1 MKKIFRYLDV
11 ALFAYVVGM
20 AIILSLASPYLNW
33 DVIGYVGAAKALSEP
48 NPSAVHEFTFTML
61 QASTPTSAFES
72 LTTGAYPKA
81 IFSDPQAFAQQ
92 LPFYQIRLGYTSL
105 IHILSLTGI
114 STIAA
119 THIISALSVAVAL
132 VLLFGMSRTFLAP
145 KLRIA
150 IPLAALAFG
159 FTDIARTSTPDGL
172 ALLAIIGCSFL
183 YLKNEASVL
192 VRILPTLG
200 FIRTDLSLFS
210 LIMLTAL
217 LMQDAASKRAIAV
230 SIAVTLAVCF
240 GLEAVFGHP
249 GWATILYV
257 TLVQPLPYPLSQPPT
272 VTPQLYMNELIE
284 GLGTLAHEH
293 SFLIYATLTLC
304 CTFLLRKL
312 TKGGK
317 VPSSPASQLE
327 VICASYIALHFVA
340 LPVAWD
346 RFFAGPYLMGVFALL
361 TMLTERKKALT
372 QYAHT
377 AQK

>member
-1 MKKIFRYLDV
+1 MKKLFPYLDL
-11 ALFAYVVGM
+11 ALFAYAG
-20 AIILSLASPYLNW
+20 SLAIVMSFTSPFLNW
-33 DVIGYVGAAKALSEP
+33 DILGYIGATLALTDHATT
-48 NPSAVHEFTFTML
+48 NIHRLTFQTI
-61 QASTPTSAFES
+61 QSYFPPEVFFASVNAPFRIAL
-72 LTTGAYPKA
+72 LT
-81 IFSDPQAFAQQ
+81 DPQAFAQQ

-105 IHILSLTGI
+105 VHILSLTGI
-114 STIAA
+114 SIIAA

-159 FTDIARTSTPDGL
+159 FTNIARTSTPDGL
-172 ALLAIIGCSFL
+172 ALLAIIGSSFL

-192 VRILPTLG
+192 VRLLPMLG

-217 LMQDAASKRAIAV
+217 LTQNAASKRAIAASV
-230 SIAVTLAVCF
+230 AATLVVCF
-240 GLEAVFGHP
+240 GLERAFGHP

-272 VTPQLYMNELIE
+272 VTPELYANTLLQ
-284 GLGTLAHEH
+284 GLRTLAHEG
-293 SFLIYATLTLC
+293 SFLIYATLSLSCTL
-304 CTFLLRKL
+304 LLRKVS
-312 TKGGK
+312 KGST

-346 RFFAGPYLMGVFALL
+346 RFFAAPYLMGVFALL
-361 TMLTERKKALT
+361 TMLTERNKALT
-372 QYAHT
+372 QRANT
-377 AQK
+377 EQR